1 MTKES
6 TKVIKEPLKVKKVPS
21 FLVSITAVILGVI
34 AGSILILIIGKNP
47 IVGFERLLFGAFSNK
62 RRIGNTLSMSTQL
75 ILMGLSFSF
84 AYKTGLFNI

>member
-62 RRIGNTLSMSTQL
+62 RRIGNTLSMST
-75 ILMGLSFSF
+75 
-84 AYKTGLFNI
+84 